1 MRGNVRSV
9 TRLYALLSYTA
20 LEAPP
25 LRWHA
30 PIKEDDTMF
39 ATHLATPLQ
48 QSLASHVFGRFI
60 ARTPPGSPAGQDASR
75 SARSASRVQAM
86 LPDGDV
92 NAVVWTAPAGAG

>member
-1 MRGNVRSV
+1 MLGNVRSV

-20 LEAPP
+20 LETPP

-30 PIKEDDTMF
+30 PPKEDDTMF

-60 ARTPPGSPAGQDASR
+60 ARTPPGNPAVAAPGVMDAMAAPTLESEMDEPDL
-75 SARSASRVQAM
+75 AQRVRE
-86 LPDGDV
+86 LGE
-92 NAVVWTAPAGAG
+92 W

>member
-60 ARTPPGSPAGQDASR
+60 ARTPPGNPAVAAPGVMDAM
-75 SARSASRVQAM
+75 A
-86 LPDGDV
+86 
-92 NAVVWTAPAGAG
+92 APALESEMDEPDLAQRVRELGEW

>member
-20 LEAPP
+20 LEAQP

-60 ARTPPGSPAGQDASR
+60 ARTPPGSPAVPAPGVMDAMAAPVLESEMDEPDL
-75 SARSASRVQAM
+75 AQRVRE
-86 LPDGDV
+86 LGE
-92 NAVVWTAPAGAG
+92 W